1 MAFDAPWN
9 TAENPAKDNFQDS
22 DSQPE
27 AAGERK
33 TVDVGRRRPRR
44 RKLLEAGPFEAEV
57 GSFGLCLGAE
67 GRAAKTV
74 LNYSEAVRWFAAAY
88 LLPETDKTNWEQVD
102 RQDVQRWAVRPLGE
116 HSTAYAGN
124 QVRAIR
130 RFLKWLAAE
139 DGRPD
144 PVEGLGAPR
153 HRPGLVPVFAGE
165 ELSALRRACQDRS
178 FEARRD
184 AAVIEVFLAIGIRRA
199 EMTGIRYEPA
209 DPGRGDLDLA
219 GGRSG
224 SAARLERSGS

>member
-1 MAFDAPWN
+1 M
-9 TAENPAKDNFQDS
+9 
-22 DSQPE
+22 QPE

-153 HRPGLVPVFAGE
+153 HRPGLVPVFASE
-165 ELSALRRACQDRS
+165 ELSALRRACQGRS

-224 SAARLERSGS
+224 SAARLERTGS